1 VDTNWYSNTSAT
13 NHITSD
19 LSKLSTQEKYTGH
32 DHVHTADGNGM
43 QISHIGHSMLRT
55 SHSSFHLKY
64 ILHVP
69 SASKKS
75 YVCP

>member
-19 LSKLSTQEKYTGH
+19 LSKLSTQEKYTAH